1 MTLQVSPQTKR
12 VFHLSLPIFAE
23 LLLQLLVGNMDQFM
37 ISHFGPAAVAAIGNG
52 NQVMNVV
59 IIVLTTMSTAAT
71 ILLTQHI
78 GAGRVGEECS
88 EIVTVA
94 VTVSAVFSFLVGL
107 FLLLEPELVF
117 QLLRTPEDAFDGAC
131 LYTRIVGG
139 TVLLQGLYIQLC
151 AVLRSY
157 TLLKEVVVL
166 SVSMNLLN
174 VVGNAILING
184 FFGFPQMGVAGAA
197 VSTVISKAVGLTLA
211 CITLKRKCTVRF
223 SLQYLHPF
231 PAKTFRALL
240 GIALPSGTEALSYN
254 VSQTFILRFINLM
267 GAAVVSAK
275 VYGSM
280 LANVA
285 YVYSIAVG
293 QATQIILGYMI
304 GGRKLDEVSG
314 RVWSTIRIALA
325 ASELLTLLILIFCDP
340 IYSIFTDD
348 PVIHALAR
356 QGRQL
361 CYAFLPEAAA
371 DQLLNILRLSERT
384 FSSFLSGQCLEAVI
398 LGTMFFVSM
407 TLLHFPYA
415 LLVGVLIALTALIPI
430 VGAFIG
436 CAVGALLMLVND
448 PWQALWFIVLFL
460 VLQQIEGNLIYP
472 HVVGSS
478 VGLPSIWVLAAVTV
492 GGSLMGILGMLVF
505 IPLCSVLY
513 ALLRQL
519 TVHRLKQRRV
529 PAEKWREPPKK

>member
-37 ISHFGPAAVAAIGNG
+37 ISHFGSAAVAAIGNG

-174 VVGNAILING
+174 VAGNAILING

-211 CITLKRKCTVRF
+211 CITLKRKMHRPF
-223 SLQYLHPF
+223 FPAISPHPF

-325 ASELLTLLILIFCDP
+325 ASELLTLVILIFCDP

-348 PVIHALAR
+348 PVIHPL
-356 QGRQL
+356 GRQIL
-361 CYAFLPEAAA
+361 LRGICAGDRPLHQYRHDPLP
-371 DQLLNILRLSERT
+371 DHRRR
-384 FSSFLSGQCLEAVI
+384 CL
-398 LGTMFFVSM
+398 VSRGRGY
-407 TLLHFPYA
+407 FQY
-415 LLVGVLIALTALIPI
+415 V
-430 VGAFIG
+430 
-436 CAVGALLMLVND
+436 D
-448 PWQALWFIVLFL
+448 R
-460 VLQQIEGNLIYP
+460 
-472 HVVGSS
+472 SRRRK
-478 VGLPSIWVLAAVTV
+478 LAAGTRAEL
-492 GGSLMGILGMLVF
+492 GSCGHLDRHGL
-505 IPLCSVLY
+505 
-513 ALLRQL
+513 
-519 TVHRLKQRRV
+519 
-529 PAEKWREPPKK
+529 